1 MYSEKVM
8 DHFEHPRNVGE
19 IENAS
24 AGVFETLDAMVDE
37 KTKLLM
43 LEAKEHLFD
52 KQVRV

>member
-1 MYSEKVM
+1 MV
-8 DHFEHPRNVGE
+8 RE